1 MYLINSSI
9 PTPLVADCLGLLLL
23 ISFSPAPGHNVSIRH
38 LMKFNDHKIQL
49 PPWCISSPKPITVA
63 VTSEK
68 FFIVDEEQ
76 TGSKAPGD
84 VRRSSPVSNGSGG
97 VGRGRWW
104 ESWLGA

>member
-9 PTPLVADCLGLLLL
+9 PTSLVADCLGLLLL

-49 PPWCISSPKPITVA
+49 PPWCISSLKPITVA

-68 FFIVDEEQ
+68 FFNLGRGADGRE
-76 TGSKAPGD
+76 GMGMCD
-84 VRRSSPVSNGSGG
+84 RSSPVSDVSSDIG
-97 VGRGRWW
+97 
-104 ESWLGA
+104 